1 MKFILLAG
9 LIPVIL
15 SFLAR
20 KFFYERVVK
29 REGGTL
35 VSLSGQELAEK
46 ILKKGKAE
54 AVDVTVRKLSF
65 VKLGPTY
72 LVLSPEQATSKKAER
87 VAEAA
92 LLAGMVLMARR
103 QKKVVGW
110 RTWALKFSWAMP
122 AFTTV
127 VMAFAMVV
135 GRVAPSWCIGVIAG
149 VLGLSTVLL
158 WLTLPVEKA
167 AAMTVAEMLEETALI
182 PRRHEAESLANLVKA
197 MPWRRIIPG
206 AIAWIGRK

>member
-15 SFLAR
+15 SFLAP

-29 REGGTL
+29 RDGGFG
-35 VSLSGQELAEK
+35 VSFTGRELAEK

-54 AVDVTVRKLSF
+54 SVELTVKKLTF
-65 VKLGPTY
+65 VKLGPTH
-72 LVLSPEQATSKKAER
+72 LVLSPDQASSKKGDV

-92 LLAGMVLMARR
+92 LLAGMVLMAR
-103 QKKVVGW
+103 QQNKVVAW

-122 AFTTV
+122 AFTTI
-127 VMAFAMVV
+127 VMAFAMVI
-135 GRVAPSWCIGVIAG
+135 GRLSPTLCLGVVAA
-149 VLGLSTVLL
+149 VLGMSTVLL

-167 AAMTVAEMLEETALI
+167 AAKAVADLLDGTALI
-182 PRRHEAESLANLVKA
+182 PRRNEAERLANLVKA

>member
-29 REGGTL
+29 REGGAE

-54 AVDVTVRKLSF
+54 SVIVTVKKLSF
-65 VKLGPTY
+65 VKLGPSH
-72 LVLSPEQATSKKAER
+72 LVLSPEQATSKKGES

-92 LLAGMVLMARR
+92 LLAGMVLMAR
-103 QKKVVGW
+103 QQDKVVGW

-135 GRVAPSWCIGVIAG
+135 GKLGASWCLGVIAA
-149 VLGLSTVLL
+149 VLGLCTVLL

-167 AAMTVAEMLEETALI
+167 AAKTVAGMLEETALI
-182 PRRHEAESLANLVKA
+182 PRRNEAERLANLVKA
-197 MPWRRIIPG
+197 MPWRRMIPG